1 MSIGRVVEMPIF
13 TKSFANADE
22 YEDWLKEA
30 NTRVNVLSISNC
42 PQVFGSSLIP
52 PPKAGDPVVV
62 KYQTHD
68 RTFAPPS
75 KISRKAVQYAAVG
88 AAFFALFAYLA
99 SEL

>member
-1 MSIGRVVEMPIF
+1 VLEMPIF

-30 NTRVNVLSISNC
+30 NARVNVLSISNC
-42 PQVFGSSLIP
+42 PSIFGSSMLP
-52 PPKAGDPVVV
+52 PPKPGDPVIV
-62 KYQTHD
+62 KFQTHD
-68 RTFAPPS
+68 KSFAPAS
-75 KISRKAVQYAAVG
+75 KISMKTVQYAAVG